1 MTAAEKENARKV
13 IVEYSPT
20 TLAEKDEQRCYNG
33 GYLFLQNIYYELG
46 LDYICKKIEKKHK
59 NKYNLNEILSHL
71 LYTRLLYPGSK
82 LSTLE
87 DARRFLEQPEEDIHQ
102 VYQALSLLAT

>member
-1 MTAAEKENARKV
+1 M
-13 IVEYSPT
+13 EYSPT

-59 NKYNLNEILSHL
+59 NKNNLNEILSHL

-82 LSTLE
+82 LSSLE
-87 DARRFLEQPEEDIHQ
+87 DARRFLKRPEEDIHQ
-102 VYQALSLLAT
+102 VYRSLSLLAT